1 MLSLFYLFLLVTKM
15 DNDASF
21 TRREGEEEMFAFIRQ
36 PVEGADDR
44 RSENDGSQFLNDSG
58 QGMETERR
66 DKRVRRG
73 LGIWWTPAVWRGI
86 LICSISLLSRSNN

>member
-1 MLSLFYLFLLVTKM
+1 M

-44 RSENDGSQFLNDSG
+44 TYEDDGSQFLNDSG
-58 QGMETERR
+58 QGMETERNNEY
-66 DKRVRRG
+66 DEY
-73 LGIWWTPAVWRGI
+73 
-86 LICSISLLSRSNN
+86 SRFGGAPPSGEVY

>member
-21 TRREGEEEMFAFIRQ
+21 TRREGEEEMYAYIRQ

-44 RSENDGSQFLNDSG
+44 RSEDDGSQFLNDSG
-58 QGMETERR
+58 QGMETER
-66 DKRVRRG
+66 
-73 LGIWWTPAVWRGI
+73 
-86 LICSISLLSRSNN
+86 NNKYDEDSGFGGPPPSGEVY

>member
-1 MLSLFYLFLLVTKM
+1 M

-44 RSENDGSQFLNDSG
+44 RSEDDGSQFLNDSG
-58 QGMETERR
+58 QGIETEINNERSEERR
-66 DKRVRRG
+66 VGKECR
-73 LGIWWTPAVWRGI
+73 L
-86 LICSISLLSRSNN
+86 

>member
-1 MLSLFYLFLLVTKM
+1 M

-44 RSENDGSQFLNDSG
+44 RSEDDGSQFLNDSG
-58 QGMETERR
+58 QVIETER
-66 DKRVRRG
+66 
-73 LGIWWTPAVWRGI
+73 
-86 LICSISLLSRSNN
+86 NNEYYENSGFGGPPPSGEVY

>member
-1 MLSLFYLFLLVTKM
+1 M

-36 PVEGADDR
+36 PVEGADDP
-44 RSENDGSQFLNDSG
+44 RSEDDGSQFLNDSG

-66 DKRVRRG
+66 
-73 LGIWWTPAVWRGI
+73 
-86 LICSISLLSRSNN
+86 NNEYDEDSGFGGPPPSGEVY